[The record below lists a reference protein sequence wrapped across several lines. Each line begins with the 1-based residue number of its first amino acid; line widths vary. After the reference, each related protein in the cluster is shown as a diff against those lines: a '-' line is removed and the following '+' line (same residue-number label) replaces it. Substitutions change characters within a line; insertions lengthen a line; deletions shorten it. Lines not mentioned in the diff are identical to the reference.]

1 MTMHVFVTGGSGW
14 IGSASVDQ
22 LLADGHTVTAL
33 ARSDASASALE
44 AKGATVVRGDL
55 DDLDV
60 LRRGADA
67 AEAVL
72 HLANKHDFANPAA
85 TNAAERAAVQTL
97 GDALAGSG
105 RPFLV
110 AAGIAGVVQGRP
122 ATEADAAPFHG
133 PDSPRGGSENLALEL
148 VEKDVHAVALRFAP
162 SVHGRRDHGF
172 MAVLHDVARRTGVA
186 AYPGDGTNAWA
197 AVHRSDA
204 ARLVSLALSKAP
216 AGARVHATAE
226 VGVPTRDIAEAIGG
240 ALGLPVASVPSEQV
254 IEHFGWIG
262 GFFGQDLR
270 ATSTTTRQQLGWEP
284 TGPVLLEDIAAGA
297 YTAG

>member
-1 MTMHVFVTGGSGW
+1 GGSGW

-33 ARSDASASALE
+33 ARSDASAAALE

-60 LRRGADA
+60 RRRGAGA

-72 HLANKHDFANPAA
+72 PRAHQHALANPAA
-85 TNAAERAAVQTL
+85 TNAAERAAVQPL

-186 AYPGDGTNAWA
+186 AYPGAGTNAWA

-204 ARLVSLALSKAP
+204 ARLVSLALSNAP
-216 AGARVHATAE
+216 AGARVHGPPGSWRCCTRSHAAPAPPPPRATA
-226 VGVPTRDIAEAIGG
+226 PTPGPPCTGPTPPGSSRSRCPRRPPGPGCTRPRRSACR
-240 ALGLPVASVPSEQV
+240 P
-254 IEHFGWIG
+254 
-262 GFFGQDLR
+262 
-270 ATSTTTRQQLGWEP
+270 ATSPRRS
-284 TGPVLLEDIAAGA
+284 AARSA
-297 YTAG
+297 CLWHPSRP